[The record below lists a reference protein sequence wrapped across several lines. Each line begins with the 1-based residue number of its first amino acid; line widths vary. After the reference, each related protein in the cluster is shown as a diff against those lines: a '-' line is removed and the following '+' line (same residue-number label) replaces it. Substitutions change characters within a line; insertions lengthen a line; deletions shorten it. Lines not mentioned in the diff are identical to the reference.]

1 MLHRTLVISLYV
13 LTFVAAPALTEERFA
28 LVIGNGAYAGIDP
41 LPNPPNDGR
50 IVSQALEAVG
60 FKVTTLIDADFET
73 MDVATNEFAT
83 DLDNAG
89 ENTVGIFYY
98 AGHGVTYRGENWLI
112 PIGSEIKQATHLK
125 YRTISANYVLELME
139 AARNATDIMILDAC
153 RNSPYRGFSLSG
165 TRAVAAGMSR
175 MQIAPTGSFIA
186 YSTAPGK
193 VAYDGSGDYSAFAE
207 AFAHE
212 VVRSN
217 ESIGDMMID
226 VRVSVKE
233 ATDRD
238 GLEPQIPW
246 TSSSLMGKF
255 WFNPREGTVEP
266 PSNIFA
272 DAARIRKSEEPK
284 TGEGTVEPPSNIL
297 ADAARIRKSEEPK
310 TGEGTLEPPSN
321 IFADYAARIRKSEE
335 PKTVVVESRKHPLPA
350 EPSDRVSRDG
360 RDDLIGIWELQSN
373 SLLGWYRE
381 YRADG
386 TYKFTNP
393 RTVSTGTYEASSGR
407 FTRRSD
413 VSTDLDFDGEFEVIN
428 GDTLILTGEKGRTG
442 ILTGGKKTRT
452 VWNRQ

>member
-60 FKVTTLIDADFET
+60 FNVTTLIDADYET
-73 MDVATNEFAT
+73 MDVAINEFAT

-98 AGHGVTYRGENWLI
+98 AGHGVHYRGENWLI
-112 PIGSEIKQATHLK
+112 PVGSDIKQATHLK
-125 YRTISANYVLELME
+125 YRTVSANYVLELME

-153 RNSPYRGFSLSG
+153 RNSPFRGFSLSG

-175 MQIAPTGSFIA
+175 MDIAPTGSFIA

-207 AFAHE
+207 AFADE
-212 VVRSN
+212 VMRSN
-217 ESIGDMMID
+217 ESIGDMMIG
-226 VRVSVKE
+226 VRVRVKE
-233 ATDRD
+233 ATDRY

-255 WFNPREGTVEP
+255 WFNPGVGTVEP

-272 DAARIRKSEEPK
+272 DGARIRKSEGSK
-284 TGEGTVEPPSNIL
+284 TGESTVEPPSNIF
-297 ADAARIRKSEEPK
+297 AAGARIRKSE
-310 TGEGTLEPPSN
+310 
-321 IFADYAARIRKSEE
+321 D
-335 PKTVVVESRKHPLPA
+335 PKTVEVESRKHPLPA
-350 EPSDRVSRDG
+350 EPSDRASRDG

-373 SLLGWYRE
+373 SLLGWTRE

-393 RTVSTGTYEASSGR
+393 QTVSTGTYEASNGR

-413 VSTDLDFDGEFEVIN
+413 VSTDLDFDGEFKVINN
-428 GDTLILTGEKGRTG
+428 GDTLILTGEKGRTV
-442 ILTGGKKTRT
+442 ILTGEKGRT
-452 VWNRQ
+452 TWNRQR